1 MMKSKEY
8 KEAVTKNLKSIRRS
22 SDLEMLYKFSE
33 LCKRLENNRS
43 DGKDFERFMIL
54 RRLFFNDMTEK
65 QLHMLEV
72 FIRTLCS
79 KETGMERSRDE
90 AG

>member
-1 MMKSKEY
+1 
-8 KEAVTKNLKSIRRS
+8 
-22 SDLEMLYKFSE
+22 
-33 LCKRLENNRS
+33 
-43 DGKDFERFMIL
+43 MIL

>member
-1 MMKSKEY
+1 
-8 KEAVTKNLKSIRRS
+8 
-22 SDLEMLYKFSE
+22 
-33 LCKRLENNRS
+33 
-43 DGKDFERFMIL
+43 MIL

-79 KETGMERSRDE
+79 KETGMGKEQR
-90 AG
+90 